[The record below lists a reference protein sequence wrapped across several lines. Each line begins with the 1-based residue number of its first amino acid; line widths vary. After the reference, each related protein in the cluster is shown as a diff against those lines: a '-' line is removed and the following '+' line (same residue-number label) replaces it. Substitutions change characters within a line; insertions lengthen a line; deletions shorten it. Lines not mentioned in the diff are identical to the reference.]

1 MPSFRMQ
8 QINEMIH
15 REISN
20 SISRNIVFPDGSIFT
35 ITKVITSPDL
45 RESKIFYI
53 VSPLESSNIAINTLK
68 KNMKII
74 KNDFSSS
81 IVLRQTPKIKF
92 ILDKLEIHA
101 KKIENILDK
110 IKNE

>member
-1 MPSFRMQ
+1 MASFRMQ

-15 REISN
+15 REVSN
-20 SISRNIVFPDGSIFT
+20 SISKNIIFPEGIIFT

-45 RESKIFYI
+45 KESKIFYI
-53 VSPLESSNIAINTLK
+53 VTPQENSNLAINILK
-68 KNMKII
+68 KNIKII
-74 KNDFSSS
+74 KDHLSSS
-81 IVLRQTPKIKF
+81 IILRQTPKIKF
-92 ILDKLEIHA
+92 ILDKLEINA

>member
-1 MPSFRMQ
+1 MASFRMQ

-20 SISRNIVFPDGSIFT
+20 SISKNIAFPEGVIFT

-45 RESKIFYI
+45 KEAKIFYI
-53 VSPLESSNIAINTLK
+53 VNPLEKSNLTINILK
-68 KNMKII
+68 KNLRII
-74 KNDFSSS
+74 KDDFSSS
-81 IVLRQTPKIKF
+81 IILRKTPKIKF
-92 ILDKLEIHA
+92 ILDKIEIHA
-101 KKIENILDK
+101 KKIENILDN